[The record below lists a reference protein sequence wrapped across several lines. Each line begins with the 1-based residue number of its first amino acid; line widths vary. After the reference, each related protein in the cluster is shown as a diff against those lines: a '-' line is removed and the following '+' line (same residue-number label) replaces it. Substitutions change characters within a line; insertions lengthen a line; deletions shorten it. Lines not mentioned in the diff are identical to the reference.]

1 MSSFLSTNGN
11 LPGVRR
17 SSVAPVLVSG
27 LPTFAVSFH
36 ADLFQ
41 DDRDVGLV
49 GLAGGKLISMA
60 RLHRDPSLAGLGM
73 L

>member
-41 DDRDVGLV
+41 DDRDVGL
-49 GLAGGKLISMA
+49 AGGKLISMA